1 MQRSR
6 EDNTV
11 GVIQRA
17 VYHFGIRV
25 ISSTVNEALK
35 SHPDYPT
42 FKSIC
47 DTFNEWKIENH
58 PLRYEIDELVNLQ
71 APYIVHFNQSGGRI
85 GFVTYT
91 GHDHVTYYTSF
102 NEKRK
107 INKRE
112 FAKNCSGA
120 VILIN
125 PDESSGEMDHS
136 AKIKNEQ
143 INKSII
149 PLAILAILILI
160 ILSIDNHLVPGNDF
174 NNKVILTLMFTKIVG
189 IVLSILLIL
198 HEFEIHLSLTD
209 RLCQFNKA
217 TNCNAVLH
225 DKASKVFGW
234 IGWADVGFVYFLGS
248 FLFILQSPD
257 EDGFSLMALLA
268 ALSVPY
274 PLFSIYYQAFVIK
287 RWCPLCLGVQLILLT
302 ELIIFLPQL
311 LRLSFSLN
319 SVAMLVFTFLA
330 ITVVYILYVLFQ
342 RERISKQF
350 YFYKYL
356 RFKNNPN
363 ILKTLLS
370 NQIHYD
376 IPFSENSLMFGDR
389 NASIRITAFLSLHC
403 SHCARAF
410 EKVRNILRNERNIL
424 ITLVLITKDNRI
436 LSALYNLNNQGKP
449 TDSLKLLHQWFS
461 SDPFSR
467 TMLTEGLCFPEDIDI
482 SDVVV
487 EENVRLFKECNVIG
501 TPTFF
506 INGYRIPYQYE
517 VDDIRYFREVF
528 KEREE
533 VGLSTGV
540 VI

>member
-125 PDESSGEMDHS
+125 PDESSGEKDHS
-136 AKIKNEQ
+136 AKIKNEP